1 MTMKAGQNIQLVQ
14 LATTRKQWRE
24 FFLLIGGTSLILIGL
39 SVGLALSTWRLLFQ
53 GLRQFTIL
61 WTQQGVGGLGLLLL
75 LVGQL
80 LFSLAAWA
88 LLIRVAMREVVRL
101 RNLPSETEKQMFT
114 PPATAH
120 VAGVSAFYQP
130 TPTAIVPAPAVQG
143 APVPLPPGV
152 TTTPGRPVLPGV
164 QVTLIPSQSNIDKA
178 GASTRSSLS
187 EQRTIAS
194 APPTQASQGATPE
207 QIRPK
212 PQIAS
217 APEVPLPRS
226 VSLSPDVPSGFP
238 LQTQQASPPTQK
250 KTQQKH
256 DIGEAL
262 EDPFAV
268 NQDIVKAFLQENPL
282 AQEKGQAQ
290 QKRVSSEPIQEFI
303 FGNPFEGL
311 LPDVFEHDEDLKR
324 SVQERH
330 LTMHPRST
338 PGNEPTR

>member
-1 MTMKAGQNIQLVQ
+1 
-14 LATTRKQWRE
+14 
-24 FFLLIGGTSLILIGL
+24 
-39 SVGLALSTWRLLFQ
+39 
-53 GLRQFTIL
+53 
-61 WTQQGVGGLGLLLL
+61 VGGLGLLLL
-75 LVGQL
+75 LVVQL

-101 RNLPSETEKQMFT
+101 RTLPSEAEKQMFT
-114 PPATAH
+114 QPTTAN
-120 VAGVSAFYQP
+120 VAGASAFYQP
-130 TPTAIVPAPAVQG
+130 TPTTFVPAPAVQG

-152 TTTPGRPVLPGV
+152 ANASGWPALPSV
-164 QVTLIPSQSNIDKA
+164 QVTLIPSQSGIDKA

-217 APEVPLPRS
+217 APEVSLPRS
-226 VSLSPDVPSGFP
+226 VSLSPDALSGFP

-250 KTQQKH
+250 KTQQKY
-256 DIGEAL
+256 DSGKAL

-268 NQDIVKAFLQENPL
+268 NQDVVKTFLQENPL
-282 AQEKGQAQ
+282 AQEKEQAQ
-290 QKRVSSEPIQEFI
+290 QKQISGEPIQEFI

-338 PGNEPTR
+338 PGNEPTIDSLNRPSTFEHLQ